1 MKSVAEKTQNRK
13 LVPAQAGI
21 ANPLR
26 IIDYG
31 LADYREVLQLQHQL
45 REKRRRSEISN
56 TVLILEHQPVI
67 TLGARQSAN
76 ILLADREDL
85 AQKHIDV
92 VDIRR
97 GGGTTAHNPGQLV
110 FYPILYLQELN
121 LGISEYIRELESIG
135 VELLE
140 QLGVHA
146 ERQKGFPGL
155 WVTNHQA
162 PNEESSNAQNVTNK
176 KNELNSSSV
185 QTKRHTICDI
195 RHTSKIA
202 SIGVRVSKFI
212 TFHGMAIN
220 IQNDLSIFEFIT
232 PCGLDGIEM
241 TSALKETGKRHSM
254 SQVKERLSQLLI
266 RHFS

>member
-1 MKSVAEKTQNRK
+1 MLEKSTTEICESK
-13 LVPAQAGI
+13 I
-21 ANPLR
+21 ESSLR
-26 IIDYG
+26 IIDCG
-31 LADYREVLQLQHQL
+31 LANYRETLQLQHRL
-45 REKRRRSEISN
+45 HEKRRRGEISN
-56 TVLILEHQPVI
+56 TVLIVEHPAVI

-76 ILLADREDL
+76 KLLAGREDL

-110 FYPILYLQELN
+110 FYPIVHLQQLN

-135 VELLE
+135 AELLE

-155 WVTNHQA
+155 WVGA
-162 PNEESSNAQNVTNK
+162 K
-176 KNELNSSSV
+176 
-185 QTKRHTICDI
+185 
-195 RHTSKIA
+195 KIA

-212 TFHGMAIN
+212 TCHGMAIN
-220 IQNDLSIFEFIT
+220 ITNDLSIFDFIA
-232 PCGLDGIEM
+232 PCGLNDVEM
-241 TSALKETGKRHSM
+241 TSVLKETGKRHSM
-254 SQVKERLSQLLI
+254 SQTKERLSQLLI